1 MMSIFDWGSP
11 WFNALVAAALVVLVS
26 LSGAAV
32 LWVREATLRIMVPLL
47 VAMAVG
53 VLLGD
58 AFLHLIPE
66 ATKQLGSIAA
76 VGVYTMGGFVLFFAI
91 EKGVRWQ
98 HRHDIHTPD
107 STGTIQ
113 PMARMN
119 LVGDAVHNFMDGI
132 LIAGSFAVDPVLG
145 WATTAAIVMHEIPQE
160 LGDIGALLC
169 GGYTPRRAVLLNF
182 VCALAVIPGVVATL
196 LLGQVFENLQLYL
209 LPIAAGGFIYIAASD
224 FLPALHRGESLQA
237 STAQVGVVSLGMLV
251 MYGVVVFEGV
261 IGVH

>member
-1 MMSIFDWGSP
+1 MTIEWSSP
-11 WFNALVAAALVVLVS
+11 WIGALAAAVLVALVS

-32 LWVREATLRIMVPLL
+32 LWVRESILRAIVPLL

-66 ATKQLGSIAA
+66 AAEQLGSVAL
-76 VGVYTMGGFVLFFAI
+76 VGVFTMAGFVIFFAI

-98 HRHDIHTPD
+98 HRHEIYTPN
-107 STGTIQ
+107 STSVIA

-119 LVGDAVHNFMDGI
+119 LVGDAVHNFLDGV
-132 LIAGSFAVDPVLG
+132 LIASSFSVDPVIG
-145 WATTAAIVMHEIPQE
+145 WATTAAIIMHEIPQE

-169 GGYTPRRAVLLNF
+169 GGYKPKRALLLNF
-182 VCALAVIPGVVATL
+182 MCALTAIFGVVASL
-196 LLGQVFENLQLYL
+196 LLGQVLENLHIYM

-224 FLPALHRGESLQA
+224 FLPALHRGETLRA
-237 STAQVGVVSLGMLV
+237 SIAQVGLVSLGMLL
-251 MYGVVVFEGV
+251 MYGVVVFEGMV
-261 IGVH
+261 GLH

>member
-1 MMSIFDWGSP
+1 MLDWGSP
-11 WFNALVAAALVVLVS
+11 WVNALAAAALVAMVS

-32 LWVREATLRIMVPLL
+32 LWIRTSTLRVAVPML

-66 ATKQLGSIAA
+66 ATEQLGSVAT
-76 VGVYTMGGFVLFFAI
+76 VGIYTMAGFVLFFAI

-98 HRHDIHTPD
+98 HRHDVYSPD
-107 STGTIQ
+107 SPDAIQ

-169 GGYTPRRAVLLNF
+169 GGYSPRRAVWLNF
-182 VCALAVIPGVVATL
+182 LCALAVIPGVVATL
-196 LLGQVFENLQLYL
+196 LVGQVFENVQIYL

-224 FLPALHRGESLQA
+224 FLPALHRGEPFQA
-237 STAQVGVVSLGMLV
+237 SAAQVGVVSLGMLV
-251 MYGVVVFEGV
+251 MYGVVVFEGA

>member
-1 MMSIFDWGSP
+1 MTMFEWGSP
-11 WFNALVAAALVVLVS
+11 WLNALAAATLVVMVS

-32 LWVREATLRIMVPLL
+32 LWIRESTLRIVVPML

-66 ATKQLGSIAA
+66 AAEQLGSIAT

-98 HRHDIHTPD
+98 HRPDIHASD
-107 STGTIQ
+107 GSGNIQ

-119 LVGDAVHNFMDGI
+119 LIGDAAHNFMDGI
-132 LIAGSFAVDPVLG
+132 LIAGSFSVDPVLG
-145 WATTAAIVMHEIPQE
+145 WATTAAIIMHEIPQE

-169 GGYTPRRAVLLNF
+169 RGYTPGRAVILNF
-182 VCALAVIPGVVATL
+182 ICALAVIPGVLVTFLA
-196 LLGQVFENLQLYL
+196 GQVFHPLEMYL
-209 LPIAAGGFIYIAASD
+209 LPVAAGGFIYIAAAD
-224 FLPALHRGESLQA
+224 FLPALHRGESLRA
-237 STAQVGVVSLGMLV
+237 STAQVAVVSLGMLS
-251 MYGVVVFEGV
+251 MYGVMLFEGAM
-261 IGVH
+261 GAHG

>member
-1 MMSIFDWGSP
+1 MTPVDWGSP
-11 WFNALVAAALVVLVS
+11 WVAALAAVALVALMS

-32 LWVREATLRIMVPLL
+32 LWVREATLRVVVPML

-66 ATKQLGSIAA
+66 ATEQLGSTTT
-76 VGVYTMGGFVLFFAI
+76 VGIYTMAGFVLFFAI

-98 HRHDIHTPD
+98 HRHEFRSPG
-107 STGTIQ
+107 SSGAIQ

-119 LVGDAVHNFMDGI
+119 LIGDAVHNFMDGI

-145 WATTAAIVMHEIPQE
+145 WATTIAIVVHEIPQE
-160 LGDIGALLC
+160 LGDTGALLC
-169 GGYTPRRAVLLNF
+169 GGYAPRRALLLNF
-182 VCALAVIPGVVATL
+182 LCALAVVPGVVVTL
-196 LLGQVFENLQLYL
+196 LVGQYFEDLQKYL

-224 FLPALHRGESLQA
+224 FLPALHRGEPLRTSA
-237 STAQVGVVSLGMLV
+237 AQVCMVTLGMLL
-251 MYGVVVFEGV
+251 MYGVVAFEGV
-261 IGVH
+261 VGLH

>member
-1 MMSIFDWGSP
+1 MMTTLDWGSP
-11 WFNALVAAALVVLVS
+11 WVNALAAAALVALVS

-32 LWVREATLRIMVPLL
+32 LWVRESTLRVVVPLL

-66 ATKQLGSIAA
+66 ATEQLGSVTT
-76 VGVYTMGGFVLFFAI
+76 VGLYALGGFVLFFAI

-98 HRHDIHTPD
+98 HRHEIYTPD
-107 STGTIQ
+107 STHAIQ

-119 LVGDAVHNFMDGI
+119 LVGDGVHNFMDGV
-132 LIAGSFAVDPVLG
+132 LIAGSFAADPVLG

-160 LGDIGALLC
+160 LGDTGALLC
-169 GGYTPRRAVLLNF
+169 GGYAPRRAVLLNF
-182 VCALAVIPGVVATL
+182 LCALAVIPGVVATL
-196 LLGQVFENLQLYL
+196 LVGQVVEEGLVYL

-224 FLPALHRGESLQA
+224 FLPALHRGEPLQA
-237 STAQVGVVSLGMLV
+237 SVAQVTVVGLGVAA
-251 MYGVVVFEGV
+251 MYGVVLFEGV
-261 IGVH
+261 VGLA